1 MKKSIKKISFFL
13 LLFLIS
19 TDSFSQ
25 RNTIKVIGI
34 KGTSIISG
42 NTTLNQARDEALI
55 DAQRNA
61 LKAAGIEEHIQSN
74 MLLLKFSDNE
84 SNSKYFTKEV
94 QTLIEGS
101 ILDLQIID
109 TTIVDLKVIITIN
122 ATVIR
127 YNTKPDINFD
137 VQLTGIKNVYNN
149 NDSLTFNI
157 KTSTDCYLKIFSIIE
172 DQAILLYPSKKE
184 FEQKFISEIVYH
196 FPLIKIA
203 YRLEVDHDK
212 TEKGRFVFVF
222 TKSPI
227 KFIQMN
233 EDQVTATEKI
243 NSWINSI
250 PLDQKKIVT
259 NQFFIQF

>member
-1 MKKSIKKISFFL
+1 MKKISLFFFL
-13 LLFLIS
+13 ICSYSFV
-19 TDSFSQ
+19 FSQ
-25 RNTIKVIGI
+25 KNIIKVRDI
-34 KGTSIISG
+34 KGVSII
-42 NTTLNQARDEALI
+42 NDKMTLKEAKDEAII

-74 MLLLKFSDNE
+74 MLLLKFSDKE

-122 ATVIR
+122 ATVIK

-137 VQLTGIKNVYNN
+137 VQLTGLKNVYNN

-233 EDQVTATEKI
+233 EDQVTASEKI

>member
-1 MKKSIKKISFFL
+1 MKKISLFFFL
-13 LLFLIS
+13 ICSYSFV
-19 TDSFSQ
+19 FSQ
-25 RNTIKVIGI
+25 KNIIKVRDI
-34 KGTSIISG
+34 KGVSII
-42 NTTLNQARDEALI
+42 NDKMTLKEAKDEAII

-122 ATVIR
+122 ATVIK

-137 VQLTGIKNVYNN
+137 VQLTGLKNVYNN

-172 DQAILLYPSKKE
+172 DQAILLYPSKVE
-184 FEQKFISEIVYH
+184 VEQKFISEVLYH
-196 FPLIKIA
+196 FPLIKRDYKLI
-203 YRLEVDHDK
+203 VDHDK

-233 EDQVTATEKI
+233 EDQVSTSEKI